1 MGCTVSPE
9 PKPSLVLARR
19 VHSGQ
24 LGVTAGSVPVSL
36 FRYTCRGGRAV
47 GRAARA
53 GGGRRWGARWRSRV
67 RARAVPGGQPAP
79 PSAAPYPAWALSPV
93 LVWHAGSPPPVQ
105 ARIHMHVRMSV
116 SRLHTGV
123 APPAD
128 LPASQA
134 PRHGLR
140 AQALAQTGSAHRA
153 RQRAAH
159 LHERA
164 VGEGAGGK
172 VGGGQLAGQ
181 VVIGHVQV
189 LQAGQVGVLRGQ
201 RACAPRA
208 QALGAAGR
216 ARRRWRPQLAG
227 SCTLGRSARHSAERW
242 DSQGACR
249 HESQP
254 DVQMTTCLQTVRRTR
269 QQ

>member
-1 MGCTVSPE
+1 MHTSASHRHSAPALLEAPGTQRHRIRRTQTPQPAGSGAPEPARMGCTVSPE

-53 GGGRRWGARWRSRV
+53 GGGRRWGARWRSRA

-79 PSAAPYPAWALSPV
+79 PSAAPYPAWALRPV

-140 AQALAQTGSAHRA
+140 AQALAQTGSA
-153 RQRAAH
+153 
-159 LHERA
+159 
-164 VGEGAGGK
+164 VGT
-172 VGGGQLAGQ
+172 Q
-181 VVIGHVQV
+181 
-189 LQAGQVGVLRGQ
+189 
-201 RACAPRA
+201 
-208 QALGAAGR
+208 GAA
-216 ARRRWRPQLAG
+216 A
-227 SCTLGRSARHSAERW
+227 CSA
-242 DSQGACR
+242 
-249 HESQP
+249 P
-254 DVQMTTCLQTVRRTR
+254 P
-269 QQ
+269 